1 MTPVRPGYFLK
12 ETLNNLWQY
21 KTRHVFSL
29 TIICLSFLILG
40 VFLSLSNNLTERARE
55 LSRNVNII
63 FFLKKDAPAA
73 DRDLVERTLRA
84 SPLVG
89 NVRIINEAEALD
101 RFLGEFS
108 NLADIVRNLNDNPFP
123 ASIEAALRRPD
134 IPADAV
140 LSLIGEI
147 RRNPAVEDAQFNR
160 EWAERVQ
167 ALGRLARNAGF
178 FLGGILVLAS
188 FLIVSNVIKLN
199 VLARKSEIELLRLVG
214 ATNAFIRGPFLLEG
228 VAMGILGG
236 LLSLILIFLVVKL
249 FPVYLG
255 ASMGALQ
262 ELVGFR
268 YLTVLQAA
276 GLISGGALVGFLGS
290 LSSIARFLRI

>member
-108 NLADIVRNLNDNPFP
+108 NPADIVRNLNDNPFP